1 MDKSTAVAMG
11 SKKAKQ
17 LGVDAHK
24 YWDGY
29 YSDASYLKLSILA
42 LKNAIENKKN
52 FEATDVPER
61 LRAAFG
67 KKEKEIEKTAKLQ
80 KKDNK
85 QKLLAMNE
93 EELIDHIDSMVLS
106 HIEDFEKAE
115 ENNLYLY

>member
-1 MDKSTAVAMG
+1 
-11 SKKAKQ
+11 
-17 LGVDAHK
+17 
-24 YWDGY
+24 
-29 YSDASYLKLSILA
+29 LKD
-42 LKNAIENKKN
+42 AIENKKN

-85 QKLLAMNE
+85 KKLLAMNE

-106 HIEDFEKAE
+106 HIEDFEEAE
-115 ENNLYLY
+115 ENNLYLYWSTE